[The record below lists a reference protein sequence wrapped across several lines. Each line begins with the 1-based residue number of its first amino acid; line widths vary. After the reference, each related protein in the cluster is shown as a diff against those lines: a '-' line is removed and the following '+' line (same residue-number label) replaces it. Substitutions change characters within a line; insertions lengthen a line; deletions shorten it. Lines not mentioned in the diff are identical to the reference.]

1 MSLIAAKIE
10 SVLDIFEGICFP
22 RIGGRNLSLKKGL
35 LIPTIMVSLLILILV
50 MFYTS
55 QQNEYMHISG
65 SNQSGLMYLRVET
78 DKDIYKTAEEIRIN
92 FYLVNNKS
100 VDMLVPSLSRGID
113 ISGSSGPV
121 LLLVESYASEGPIK
135 IAANSEYLLGSFVW
149 NQRDKNG
156 KQVPPGTYK
165 IDINLLDAK
174 YDGETSITIE

>member
-1 MSLIAAKIE
+1 MSLIAAKIQ
-10 SVLDIFEGICFP
+10 SMLDSFEGIYFP
-22 RIGGRNLSLKKGL
+22 RMGGRNLSLRKGL
-35 LIPTIMVSLLILILV
+35 LLPTIAVSLLILILV

-55 QQNEYMHISG
+55 QQNEYMYISK
-65 SNQSGLMYLRVET
+65 SDQSEPMYLRVET
-78 DKDIYKTAEEIRIN
+78 DKDIYKTGEEIRIN

-135 IAANSEYLLGSFVW
+135 IAANSQYLLGSFVW
-149 NQRDKNG
+149 NQRSMDG

-165 IDINLLDAK
+165 IHVNLLDAK
-174 YDGETSITIE
+174 YDGEKSITID